1 MKSLTRTL
9 WQAVDLL
16 DVVLFVALS
25 LITAGVYQLAGS
37 GWACVTLGG
46 LLLGLVL
53 IGIPT
58 AKPPSR

>member
-1 MKSLTRTL
+1 MKAYARAL

-16 DVVLFVALS
+16 DVVLLAALS
-25 LITAGVYQLAGS
+25 LITAGVYQLVGS

-53 IGIPT
+53 IGVPT
-58 AKPPSR
+58 AKPPAR